1 MQFYTFFFIHD
12 MCYGLNG
19 FPHPPRPNPYVGALI
34 LNMMALEVV
43 AFGVNQGEFR
53 LCELGPYVGINATAG
68 CCKLDIYKS
77 EVTHQNATKLA
88 P

>member
-1 MQFYTFFFIHD
+1 MTCAMD
-12 MCYGLNG
+12 LMGSPTLPLPG
-19 FPHPPRPNPYVGALI
+19 PYVGALI
-34 LNMMALEVV
+34 LNMMTLEVM
-43 AFGVNQGEFR
+43 AFGVNQDKFR
-53 LCELGPYVGINATAG
+53 LCELGPCVGINATAG